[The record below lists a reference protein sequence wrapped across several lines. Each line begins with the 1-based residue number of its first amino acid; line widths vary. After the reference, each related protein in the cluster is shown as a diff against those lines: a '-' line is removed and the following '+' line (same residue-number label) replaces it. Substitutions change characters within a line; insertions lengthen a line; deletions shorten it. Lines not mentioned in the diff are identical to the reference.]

1 MTKIELPC
9 KLDYRDYQKWIVSYL
24 RKWGK
29 RALLMYHRRWGKDKT
44 MFNLCVEMAIRNQ
57 WGYAYILPTYAQWKK
72 IIWDSIDKDWLRF
85 KDHIPKELLVWEN
98 WTELKFTLANGSFIQ
113 ILGSEN
119 IDSLRGIA
127 PRWIV
132 FSEYAFQNP
141 TAWEVM
147 RPILAENWWWAIF
160 NSTPNGKNHF
170 YDMYNMANNNPE
182 WYCQRLTVNDT
193 NVIPASYIEE
203 ERRNWMSEEMIQQEY
218 YCSFDVGAIGSYYAK
233 EIEQARNDWR
243 ITKLP
248 FNPDIP
254 VDLYFDLWVNDNFT
268 ISWKQNEWQFYN
280 FINYYEDNW
289 KTLDHYFYVIDDWFE
304 RKRWKIG
311 KIYLP
316 HDSAQKSHAFLVS
329 GTTIIDKF
337 KYKYPW
343 KVEFIPNK
351 VNVNDWIQEARKL
364 FPKCRFDSETTVQLI
379 RCLENYK
386 KDYDDV
392 KKVFRDQPR
401 HDWASHWADNFRYFA
416 VSDKEPARWFTSFTV
431 SYDDFL

>member
-57 WGYAYILPTYAQWKK
+57 WWYAYILPTYAQWKK

-170 YDMYNMANNNPE
+170 YDMYNMADNNPE

-329 GTTIIDKF
+329 GTTIIEKF
-337 KYKYPW
+337 KDKYPW

-351 VNVNDWIQEARKL
+351 INVNDWIQEARKL

-431 SYDDFL
+431 SYDSFL